1 MKVFTHNLG
10 FPRVGPKRE
19 LKRALEAFWSGKATE
34 ADLQATAKAIR
45 HQNWLFQKSLEIDF
59 IPSNDFSFYDHV
71 LDTCVLVGAVPSRF
85 HWHGGNVGLGTY
97 FAMARGVSAANA
109 TCSHCGATDAA
120 GAMEMTKW
128 LDTNYHY
135 LVPEFQAGQT
145 FRLAST
151 KPFDE
156 FSEARA
162 LGVQTMPVLLGPVS
176 FLLLGKSEPNFD
188 RLSLLPALLPVYEE
202 VLQKLHAAG
211 AEWVQLDEPA
221 LVLDLTSG
229 QLASFATSYSRIRMA
244 VPSIKLMLATYF
256 GPLHGNLPTA
266 VRPEVDALH
275 VDATR
280 APDEVEAIV
289 SALPDHMMLSLGVV
303 DGRNIWKNDFAQ
315 SLKFAGK
322 ADKLRRSGR
331 LILSPSCSLLHVPVS
346 LKGETKIDSE
356 LKGWLAFAEEK
367 LHEVTTL
374 AKLLVDGAP
383 SGVLVENEA
392 AIRSRRQSS
401 RIHNDAVKARSRSV
415 QESDLQRSSPYDER
429 SRKQRAR
436 LHLPPLPTT
445 TIGSFP
451 QTEQVRAARAR
462 WKRGEMNTADYVR
475 FLEDETKRCVQW
487 QEEIGIDVLVH
498 GEFERNDM
506 VEYFGEQLAGFAFTE
521 NGWVQSYG
529 SRCVKPPIIF
539 GDVHRPR
546 PMTVRWSQ
554 FAQSLTSKPMKGML
568 TGPITIL
575 QWSFVRDD
583 QPRGKTARQIALA
596 IREEVLDLEA
606 AGISVIQIDEP
617 ALREG
622 LPLRRSGW
630 AGYLRWSGDAFRLA
644 SSGVKE
650 DTQIHTHM
658 CYCEFNDI
666 IDSIA
671 ALDADVISI
680 EASRSK
686 MDLLDAF
693 VNFKYPNEV
702 GPGVWDIHSPRVP
715 DAAEMLQLIN
725 AAVRV
730 LPRERLW
737 MNPDCG
743 LKTRRWEEVKAALT
757 NLVSAARQARALQQP

>member
-10 FPRVGPKRE
+10 FPRIGPKRE
-19 LKRALEAFWSGKATE
+19 LKRALEAFWSGKSSE
-34 ADLQATAKAIR
+34 ADLLATAKAIR
-45 HQNWLFQKSLEIDF
+45 QQTWLFQKSLGIDF

-71 LDTCVLVGAVPSRF
+71 LDTCALVGAVPSRF

-97 FAMARGVSAANA
+97 FAMARGVGA
-109 TCSHCGATDAA
+109 THASCSHCGSTEAA

-135 LVPEFQAGQT
+135 LVPEFQAGQS
-145 FRLAST
+145 FQLAST

-156 FSEARA
+156 FNEARA
-162 LGVQTMPVLLGPVS
+162 LGVQTVPVLLGPAS
-176 FLLLGKSEPNFD
+176 FLLLGKSEPHFD

-202 VLQKLHAAG
+202 VLQNLHGAG

-221 LVLDLTSG
+221 LVLDLTQD
-229 QLASFATSYSRIRMA
+229 QLASFTKSYSQIRTA
-244 VPSIKLMLATYF
+244 VPSLKLMLATYF
-256 GPLHGNLPTA
+256 GELHGNLPTA
-266 VRPEVDALH
+266 VHLAVDALH

-289 SALPDHMMLSLGVV
+289 SALPDHMMLSLGIV

-315 SLKFAGK
+315 SLKLAGK
-322 ADKLRRSGR
+322 ADNLHRSGR
-331 LILSPSCSLLHVPVS
+331 LILSPSSSLLHVPVS
-346 LKGETKIDSE
+346 LKGETKLDSE
-356 LKGWLAFAEEK
+356 LKSWLSFAEEK

-374 AKLLVDGAP
+374 AKLLEGSAP

-392 AIRSRRQSS
+392 AIRSRRHSS
-401 RIHNDAVKARSRSV
+401 RIHNDAVKTRSREV
-415 QESDLQRSSPYDER
+415 QESDLRRSSPYSER
-429 SRKQRAR
+429 SLKQRAR
-436 LHLPPLPTT
+436 LRLPPLPTT

-462 WKRGEMNTADYVR
+462 WKRSEMNDADYVR

-554 FAQSLTSKPMKGML
+554 FAQSLTTKPMKGML

-583 QPRGKTARQIALA
+583 QPRSETARQIALA
-596 IREEVLDLEA
+596 IRDEVLDLEA

-622 LPLRRSGW
+622 LPLRRSAW
-630 AGYLRWSGDAFRLA
+630 ANYLRWSADAFRLA

-693 VNFKYPNEV
+693 VTFKYPNEI

-715 DAAEMLQLIN
+715 DAAEMLRLIN
-725 AAVRV
+725 AALRV
-730 LPRERLW
+730 LPKERLW

-743 LKTRRWEEVKAALT
+743 LKTRKWEEVKAALT
-757 NLVSAARQARALQQP
+757 HLVSAARQARAVQQP